1 LIQIET
7 GVGLGFV
14 KLIKQ
19 ARETA
24 REFELA
30 DDYDA
35 VKDVKV
41 VSAPKFCTSSEWG
54 VSLVA
59 ANVRLHGASP
69 WHL

>member
-35 VKDVKV
+35 AKDVKV
-41 VSAPKFCTSSEWG
+41 VSAAKFCTMPRACPVECH
-54 VSLVA
+54 
-59 ANVRLHGASP
+59 VRCYQRDAPLTT
-69 WHL
+69 